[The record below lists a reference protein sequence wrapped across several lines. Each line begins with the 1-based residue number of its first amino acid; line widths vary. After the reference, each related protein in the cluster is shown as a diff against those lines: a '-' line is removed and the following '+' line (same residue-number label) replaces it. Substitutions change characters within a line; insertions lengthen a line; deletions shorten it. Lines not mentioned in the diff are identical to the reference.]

1 MSLNDRQR
9 YILSSRT
16 LGENIP
22 VSISTALAVE
32 SLLGQNPEAPD
43 PDSKW
48 EQIDILYV
56 NTRTLVR
63 NLLGSI
69 ATESKKTDISVE
81 LVLEYVYQEMI
92 TIQSAI
98 EEASYGDVKVA
109 YYSPTYAEIYSTS
122 NYRHGTVRE
131 YNTPLQTYQ
140 ALREKHVQL
149 NISKYI
155 ADGDVTLTH
164 IDVNTVLPRV
174 PSRAALL
181 THYCVDLMSRYSFK
195 TLHLLESHTGAF
207 KGPQDWYT
215 KLTGYKDRPPMPFD
229 KATLQVFGDSAT
241 FRSSKIKLRRTFI
254 DMAIQHKWT
263 PMSTQDLVIHSA
275 KMLNDPFF
283 MTYVL
288 ELYK

>member
-1 MSLNDRQR
+1 MSLADRQR
-9 YILSSRT
+9 YILTSRV

-48 EQIDILYV
+48 EQIDILYI

-63 NLLGSI
+63 NLLGAI
-69 ATESKKTDISVE
+69 ATESKKVDLSVE

-92 TIQSAI
+92 VIQSAI
-98 EEASYGDVKVA
+98 EEATYGDVKVA
-109 YYSPTYAEIYSTS
+109 YYSPSYIDVYTKDYI
-122 NYRHGTVRE
+122 HGTPRE
-131 YNTPLQTYQ
+131 YKTPPQLYQ

-149 NISKYI
+149 NIAKHI
-155 ADGDVTLTH
+155 ADGDVVLTH
-164 IDVNTVLPRV
+164 LEVNTVLPRV
-174 PSRAALL
+174 PTRAALL

-195 TLHLLESHTGAF
+195 TLYLLESHTGAF
-207 KGPQDWYT
+207 KGPQEWYT

-241 FRSSKIKLRRTFI
+241 FRSSKVKLRRTFI

-263 PMSTQDLVIHSA
+263 PMSTQALVVHSA

-283 MTYVL
+283 MNYVL